1 MMEERS
7 AGVLLYR
14 EDGKREY
21 LLLHY
26 PAGHWDFPKGH
37 VENGESE
44 TETALRELTEETGV
58 NEDEVEL
65 EDGFKEEIDYF
76 YHKGREL
83 SHKKVIFFL
92 GRTCKGKIN
101 ISREHQGFTW
111 LPYDEALINLTF
123 MNAKNLLKKAKKY
136 LNDGR

>member
-1 MMEERS
+1 MEERS

-14 EDGKREY
+14 DVGEREY

-37 VENGESE
+37 VEDGESE

-58 NEDEVEL
+58 REEEVEL
-65 EDGFKEEIDYF
+65 EDGFREDIDYF

-92 GRTCKGKIN
+92 GRTMKVKIK
-101 ISREHQGFTW
+101 ISKEHQGFMW
-111 LPYDEALINLTF
+111 LPYDKALNKLTF
-123 MNAKNLLKKAKKY
+123 VNAKNILKKAKKY
-136 LNDGR
+136 LNVEQ